1 MEHTGKRL
9 RAEVDFTTRP
19 LLKKTIL
26 FALPLVLSSV
36 LQLLYSAADIIVL
49 GRFAGDES
57 EAAVAAVGST
67 GALINLITNLF
78 IGLSVGALAVAAR
91 FVGARDKD
99 RLSKSVHTS
108 IAVSVISGFIVGVFG
123 FFLSKTMLVWMD
135 TPSSVLEL
143 SALYLKIYF
152 IGVPFNFLYNFA
164 SSILR
169 ACGDTRRPLIA
180 LAAAGVANIGLNI
193 VMVAGLKMSVAGVGV
208 ATVVS
213 EVVAAIGVTAALMR
227 RKDAAKLVLKR
238 LRIHKAVLWDI
249 VKIGVPAG
257 FQGVIFSLSNV
268 IIQSSINGFGKV
280 AMAGNAA
287 AGNLEGFVYVA
298 MNSVA
303 QACLTVA
310 GQNYGAAK
318 PKNIDLSLVQCLF
331 LVTGTGVVLG
341 VGVWLL
347 SPFLLKLYG
356 CSGEALLIGKERLG
370 VICTMYFLC
379 GIMEVLVSALRA
391 IGRSVTPMLVSIAGV
406 CGVRILWIYTV
417 FRAEHTLF
425 ILQVSYPVSWLFTLA
440 VHLVCYLVAR
450 KKTFAE
456 LRAMQPID
464 ADALNNGQAACD
476 ITESSAESNTQMPEA
491 EVAAACNA
499 EEKADRVAQA
509 IEKLVDS
516 TGAEQLSENESGE
529 EVEK

>member
-1 MEHTGKRL
+1 MEHTGKKL
-9 RAEVDFTTRP
+9 KAEVDFTTRP

-67 GALINLITNLF
+67 GALVNLITNLF
-78 IGLSVGALAVAAR
+78 RGLSVGALAVAAR

-108 IAVSVISGFIVGVFG
+108 ISVSVISGFIVGIFG
-123 FFLSKTMLVWMD
+123 FFMSEMMLEWMD
-135 TPSSVLEL
+135 TPSSVLGL

-152 IGVPFNFLYNFA
+152 VGVPFNFLYNFA
-164 SSILR
+164 SSVLR

-180 LAAAGVANIGLNI
+180 LAAAGVVNIGLNI
-193 VMVAGLKMSVAGVGV
+193 IMVAGLKMSVAGVGI
-208 ATVVS
+208 ATVAS
-213 EVVAAIGVTAALMR
+213 EAVAALGVTAALMR
-227 RKDAAKLVLKR
+227 RKDAAKLVLKK
-238 LRIHKAVLWDI
+238 LRIHKSVFADI
-249 VKIGVPAG
+249 VKIGLPAG
-257 FQGVIFSLSNV
+257 LQGIIFSLSNV

-303 QACLTVA
+303 QACLTVS

-318 PKNIDLSLVQCLF
+318 PKNIDLSLVQCLL
-331 LVTGTGVVLG
+331 LVTGTGAVLG
-341 VGVWLL
+341 VGVWLF

-356 CSGEALLIGKERLG
+356 CGGEALAFGKERLA

-391 IGRSVTPMLVSIAGV
+391 IGRSVMPMLVSIVGV

-417 FRAEHTLF
+417 FRTWHTLF
-425 ILQVSYPVSWLFTLA
+425 ILQVSYPVSWFITLA
-440 VHLVCYLVAR
+440 VHLVCYLAAR

-456 LRAMQPID
+456 LRAMKPLFADEAEKACVCED
-464 ADALNNGQAACD
+464 AELTVAENA
-476 ITESSAESNTQMPEA
+476 TETGG
-491 EVAAACNA
+491 EVAAQNA
-499 EEKADRVAQA
+499 DNRVEIAVDKLLDSVECEQA
-509 IEKLVDS
+509 GSDS
-516 TGAEQLSENESGE
+516 PSRKE
-529 EVEK
+529 